1 LKASFLI
8 MLFGSHL
15 LVKLFITTRVILASC
30 GKTSEAQNELPATE
44 DSANPPVAPFVRFRR
59 VGKHHEVLPRYLDP
73 DFYREPDG
81 CDFSEFV
88 RQFKPNKLEIN
99 CDNIHE
105 LKIGKL
111 LGAGATANVY
121 EGHFHKKKVAVKIPK
136 SDHISSERTIKSCT
150 VEAAVLY
157 QLRRAPNVANLL
169 GWCNDIMVLEKAA
182 GTLKELLTAKK
193 LKGKMPEENSLK
205 IALDITKG
213 LQQLHAIHVTHN
225 DIKPSQFLFTH
236 QEAVFLNDFGS
247 MRFTGYSNSNTKCQ
261 FYVNRPF
268 YSFQDEK
275 VDILYTASFL
285 FMLRIRHPAMK
296 ELIAEASDSDPVKR
310 PSAAEMVKRIEA
322 ILGEHDSPSIA

>member
-1 LKASFLI
+1 LKASFL
-8 MLFGSHL
+8 MTFVSH
-15 LVKLFITTRVILASC
+15 LVKLFITTRVILAAC
-30 GKTSEAQNELPATE
+30 GKISETQNEPPAAE

-59 VGKHHEVLPRYLDP
+59 FDKHQKVLPRYLDP

-111 LGAGATANVY
+111 LGAGATAHVY

-136 SDHISSERTIKSCT
+136 SDHSSERTIKSCT
-150 VEAAVLY
+150 AEAAVLY

-169 GWCNDIMVLEKAA
+169 GWCDDIMVLEKAA
-182 GTLKELLTAKK
+182 GNLKELLTAKK
-193 LKGKMPEENSLK
+193 MKGNMPEENSLK

-225 DIKPSQFLFTH
+225 DVKPSQFLFTH
-236 QEAVFLNDFGS
+236 QETVFLNDFGS

-268 YSFQDEK
+268 YSFQDEN

-296 ELIAEASDSDPVKR
+296 DLIAEASDSDPVKR

-322 ILGEHDSPSIA
+322 ILGEHD